1 MARLTGGAITER
13 IAGWTGGIREATE
26 PVYGTRDGGVALR
39 AGENAWHENGQLE
52 RRGGTRDAASYTTG
66 RLLVGVT
73 PFSQTGLIAI
83 THDGS
88 THRAHAHAAD
98 GVFALPTALTGTEAD
113 STASLGSGWNGASAG
128 TPVGAELFEAVYLA
142 DDSPIASRRPI
153 QKVALSGGSLVAT
166 TPTYALGAGPAA
178 AAKFAGVEVFASVV
192 FGWGYGSE
200 DNPDEPHTMRHSFL
214 GRDPAAADG
223 FDPDAYATIGAQ
235 GQPVRAAKAGQGVLL
250 VAKEAELYRISGS
263 GSALP
268 GWQFSIQQVDASLG
282 AGCVNA
288 RSLVYA
294 EGWWYGLGR
303 DGPWRCD
310 GARVEVLRSNR
321 GSSWRGVSS
330 LESAFVVHHPRR
342 RAVLFGLEESASTLS
357 GSGASVLWAWDLEEN
372 CWGPNHR
379 LPSRIRAAAAIAP
392 SGVVVPTTPSAVSQV
407 LELGAFR
414 ETSVQLR
421 WVNGLPNQPTEVWA
435 STSATGNQLVAT
447 VGAGIAGA
455 VLTGLTAGTEYS
467 ITLRHV
473 GAIETPFTNAV
484 SVYTRVNAPR
494 LAMAYRALDGTLHA
508 YQITADV
515 AGRSGYVLT
524 TNAVNFPFE
533 DDLPNLPQGAT
544 RRSRATYPLPTTEV
558 IIRPDGLGIA
568 WWVPLKADAYLYRP
582 DWPDAVADSIGVTAN
597 ARVPFDGNLLASNG
611 PVLFAPVPTQVLDA
625 NAWQETSITV
635 QLTPYTGRQ
644 GTVDLEY
651 RKFGTSTWTLA
662 TTRTVNAST
671 PPFTHTVTG
680 LEAGERYEFRTRLNT
695 TDNAIQSL
703 ELFPYPLMF
712 TAVPVPTA
720 TIATA
725 GSGTPVTNVTV
736 TPPGGKAGYDVHV
749 ANASGSFDA
758 LYTGVASTATTY
770 QSTAGTC
777 GRADRYVVRA
787 RRPEWPAG
795 LEWSAAVVLDIVNP
809 CVISA

>member
-1 MARLTGGAITER
+1 MARLTGGTVTER
-13 IAGWTGGIREATE
+13 IAGWTGGIRESTE
-26 PVYGTRDGGVALR
+26 PVFSTRDGGVALR
-39 AGENAWHENGQLE
+39 AAENAWHENRQLE
-52 RRGGTRDAASYTTG
+52 RRGGTRAAASYTTG

-83 THDGS
+83 THQGT
-88 THRAHAHAAD
+88 THRAHAHGAD
-98 GVFALPTALTGTEAD
+98 GSFALPTGGAGTEAD
-113 STASLGSGWNGASAG
+113 STTNLGSGWNGASVG
-128 TPVGAELFEAVYLA
+128 VPVGAELFEAVYLA
-142 DDSPIASRRPI
+142 DDSPIASRRPL
-153 QKVALSGGSLVAT
+153 QKLALSGGSLVAT
-166 TPTYALGAGPAA
+166 TPTYQLGAGPAA

-268 GWQFSIQQVDASLG
+268 GWQFAIQQVDASLG

-288 RSLVYA
+288 RCLVYA

-321 GSSWRGVSS
+321 GSSWRGIGS
-330 LESAFVVHHPRR
+330 LDSAFVVHHPRR
-342 RAVLFGLEESASTLS
+342 RAVLFGLEESASTLT

-379 LPSRIRAAAAIAP
+379 LPTRIRAAAAIAP
-392 SGVVVPTTPSAVSQV
+392 SGVVVPTTPSAVTQV
-407 LELGAFR
+407 LEQGAFR
-414 ETSVQLR
+414 ETSLQLR

-435 STSATGNQLVAT
+435 STSSTGNQLLAT
-447 VGAGIAGA
+447 VGAGISGI

-467 ITLRHV
+467 VTLRHV

-484 SVYTRVNAPR
+484 SAYTRPNAPR
-494 LAMAYRALDGTLHA
+494 LAMAYRGLDGLNHA
-508 YQITADV
+508 YQITTNV
-515 AGRSGYVLT
+515 AGLSGYVES
-524 TNAVNFPFE
+524 TNAIFLPFA
-533 DDLPNLPQGAT
+533 DDLPNLPQGTT
-544 RRSRATYPLPTTEV
+544 RRSRAQYPLGPNGV
-558 IIRPDGLGIA
+558 VSYPGG
-568 WWVPLKADAYLYRP
+568 PLVSWREPLTADAYLYQAT
-582 DWPDAVADSIGVTAN
+582 WPESVAYSVVATAN
-597 ARVPFDGNLLASNG
+597 ARWPFDGNLLAANG
-611 PVLFAPVPTQVLDA
+611 PVLIAPVPTQVVDLDA
-625 NAWQETSITV
+625 WQGTSITI
-635 QLTPYTGRQ
+635 QLTPYTGRI
-644 GTVDLEY
+644 GTVDVLY
-651 RKFGTSTWTLA
+651 RKFGTVNYTTSTTIPV
-662 TTRTVNAST
+662 TAST
-671 PPFTHTVTG
+671 LPLTHTITG
-680 LEAGERYEFRTRLNT
+680 LEAGERYEVVTRLNT
-695 TDNAIQSL
+695 TDITAQQITLVPPVVMYTAI
-703 ELFPYPLMF
+703 P
-712 TAVPVPTA
+712 APTA

-725 GSGTPVTNVTV
+725 GAGTPVTNITV

-770 QSTAGTC
+770 QSTSGTC
-777 GRADRYVVRA
+777 GRADRYIVRA
-787 RRPEWPAG
+787 RRAEWPSG
-795 LEWSAAVVLDIVNP
+795 LEWSPAVVLDIVNP
-809 CVISA
+809 CVIA